1 MKKFLAVVLAAAL
14 ALSLVACGGA
24 PASSGASSAGSEGGS
39 TPASTQSYDY
49 KIGVVTPSGDHGFTG
64 ESVAQANLM
73 AEEMMAKYPGMD
85 ITVRDGI
92 DAAAQIE
99 AIENLLAGGDMD
111 MIILWPMEG
120 EALRSAAQS
129 IVDAG
134 VKLVVYDRLIEG
146 FTADTFVGDI
156 MGDNVGIGKAMGE
169 YLNEFYADDDDVQYL
184 RFVGDSSTVTSQRS
198 EGMDGVLGDNFNQVA
213 ETLVTNWSTEEAQG
227 QMEDWLN
234 AHSVEE
240 IEALD
245 LIVTHDDEIVDG
257 IMNALDAYSGEATIN
272 VKLITSVGGREE
284 TMQKFES
291 TQLGVKFWTSFF
303 SPSFIRDAFE
313 LGIGDLIGEPYTAEQ
328 DENGTYLIPS
338 PSPMQTWPAMKTL
351 KAIAPAIRTPRVMPS
366 TSDRLHV
373 SKP

>member
-156 MGDNVGIGKAMGE
+156 MGDNVGIGQGMGE

-338 PSPMQTWPAMKTL
+338 FSITNADLAGDEDFESYRASDTYTTRY
-351 KAIAPAIRTPRVMPS
+351 AINE
-366 TSDRLHV
+366 
-373 SKP
+373 